1 MDITRVFGTWIWG
14 SSPYETAILREVIM
28 KLIKIMLTINILF
41 FSSSSFSKEGD
52 FYFCESKV
60 FTVVSEEGNEEYN
73 NQKFKFLRKK
83 DVIEFGKGG
92 YFDNYSLNLTIQI
105 DEMFIAVSDYENLQ
119 YADGELYY
127 TGPSYV
133 DKSIINIIA
142 NCDIF

>member
-1 MDITRVFGTWIWG
+1 MPT
-14 SSPYETAILREVIM
+14 
-28 KLIKIMLTINILF
+28 
-41 FSSSSFSKEGD
+41 
-52 FYFCESKV
+52 
-60 FTVVSEEGNEEYN
+60 
-73 NQKFKFLRKK
+73 RKK

-142 NCDIF
+142 PIFISTPVLGIFFFVENNF